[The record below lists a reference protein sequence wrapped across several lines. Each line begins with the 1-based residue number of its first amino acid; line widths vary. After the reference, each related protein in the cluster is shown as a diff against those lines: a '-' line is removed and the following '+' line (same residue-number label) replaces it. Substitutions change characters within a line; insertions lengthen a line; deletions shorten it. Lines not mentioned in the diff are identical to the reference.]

1 MLTSRKSA
9 HGFALSLCL
18 LVTRTALC
26 SGGDSC
32 PSTIGTE
39 HQGFVH
45 RSQCY
50 QFVNRKEWWETAR
63 KFCARKGGHLIQL
76 DNSELV
82 AFIKG
87 KLRGNYGDW
96 DTVWIGA
103 NDRGTEN
110 KWIWDGSD
118 EEISYSNWGQGQP
131 STSIFVGPFEDCATM
146 EKADDYRWHD
156 HACGIAGQAYQFI
169 CQYDA
174 VNRTAT
180 TRTTTSSTI
189 TTETTTGTKTAKTTT
204 TIRVPSSATVAPPA
218 PGNRTAGNHSTLS
231 ALWPKTN
238 TTTATTTVETPSAS
252 TPAVPPTRHGKT
264 TGHHPTPSALLSKTT
279 TATTKTSTI
288 IRTSPSSSSTPVA
301 PSIPD
306 ASRYTCPQNL
316 EPNYQT
322 FTYRDH
328 CYQFVTK
335 EEWRS
340 TAQEYCRKY
349 QGQLIEI
356 PDQSTM
362 DFVIDVLNKK
372 LKWGVNGVWNGASDQ
387 REEGV
392 WEWDGSGNPVI
403 YSNWALGQPGG
414 LTKWT
419 DDCACMRRTDNWQ
432 WHDYGCSQPGYSYR
446 YICQYDLVENIST
459 STVLSP
465 TRSITSTPGSSSK
478 KTGLLSTML
487 PKASLPAKSSLV
499 PLPFNKTASLRTA
512 TATTATS
519 APTASSTRVALP
531 TGDSNTTGHHPTLS
545 ALLTKTT
552 TATTKTS
559 TTIQTTPS
567 SSSSSTP
574 VALST
579 PDASR
584 YTCPQN
590 LEPNYQTFT
599 YRDHCYQFVTKEEW
613 RSTAQEYC
621 RKYQG
626 QLMEIPDQS
635 TMDFLIDVLNEKLK
649 WGVNGVWNGATDQR
663 EEGVWKWDGSDN
675 PVIYS
680 NWAQGQPGGLARW
693 TEDCACMR
701 RTNNWQWHDYGCS
714 QLGYSYRYICQYDL
728 VENITTSKVLSS
740 TRSVTTTPVSSS
752 QRTKQQSTVSSLL
765 PETSLPAKSSSVPLP
780 LNKTASF
787 RTLAATTATSA
798 PTASSTRVVLPTGD
812 SNTTGHH
819 PTLSALLTKT
829 TKATRKNSTTIQT
842 TPSSSSSSSTPVAQS
857 TPDASRY
864 TCPKNLEPN
873 YQTFTYR
880 DHCYQFVTKEEWRS
894 TARDYCRKYQG
905 QLIEIPDQSTMDF
918 VIDVLNKKLKWGVNG
933 VWNGA
938 TDQREEGVWKWDGSG
953 NPVTYSNWAQGQPGG
968 LARWT
973 EDCACMRRTDSWQWH
988 DYGCSQPGYSYRY
1001 ICQYGPLPT
1010 TSPSS
1015 LSSQS
1020 SGKGEVTPTTSSP
1033 RTMLSQS
1040 SRKGEVTSTTS
1051 SPRTMSSQSSRKG
1064 EVTSI
1069 STLPQTTAVDAAKGP
1084 LSLKNQDEHGVS
1096 SSNNKATYLGIGI
1109 TCGAVILIV
1118 IVVIAV
1124 VWHYKRRN
1132 KYPRFQDRV
1141 QFNNNLYQL
1150 DQVSLEASED
1160 QNMNSKTTESVDA
1173 LYSKPD
1179 KLHVNSNSD
1188 NTDVTLMPNE
1198 LYA

>member
-392 WEWDGSGNPVI
+392 WE
-403 YSNWALGQPGG
+403 
-414 LTKWT
+414 
-419 DDCACMRRTDNWQ
+419 
-432 WHDYGCSQPGYSYR
+432 
-446 YICQYDLVENIST
+446 
-459 STVLSP
+459 
-465 TRSITSTPGSSSK
+465 
-478 KTGLLSTML
+478 
-487 PKASLPAKSSLV
+487 
-499 PLPFNKTASLRTA
+499 
-512 TATTATS
+512 
-519 APTASSTRVALP
+519 
-531 TGDSNTTGHHPTLS
+531 
-545 ALLTKTT
+545 
-552 TATTKTS
+552 
-559 TTIQTTPS
+559 
-567 SSSSSTP
+567 
-574 VALST
+574 
-579 PDASR
+579 
-584 YTCPQN
+584 
-590 LEPNYQTFT
+590 
-599 YRDHCYQFVTKEEW
+599 
-613 RSTAQEYC
+613 
-621 RKYQG
+621 
-626 QLMEIPDQS
+626 
-635 TMDFLIDVLNEKLK
+635 
-649 WGVNGVWNGATDQR
+649 
-663 EEGVWKWDGSDN
+663 WDGSDN

-1064 EVTSI
+1064 EVTSTTLSPRTMSSQSSRKGEVTPTTSSPRTMSSQSSRKGEVTSI